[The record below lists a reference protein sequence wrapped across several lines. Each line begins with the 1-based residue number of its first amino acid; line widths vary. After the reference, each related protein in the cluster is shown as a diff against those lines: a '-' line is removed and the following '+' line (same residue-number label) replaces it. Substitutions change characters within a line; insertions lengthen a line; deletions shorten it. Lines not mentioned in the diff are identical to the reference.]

1 MNVPLLNIPAI
12 RANVSPD
19 RERLLNDLAAVKAP
33 LRGEVRRHF
42 DNPYSSF
49 FRFEYE
55 DVLESGPTRVRDGAS
70 KVAVLEHVLD
80 PQVLNRDK
88 GVPIHVVPRRLV
100 RVVLAL
106 AGYSEV
112 DLRRLPSRLA
122 PAARAF
128 LSTRRLTLRPP
139 EFLRRPF
146 EAARVLSGVTI
157 RVGDEVR
164 KANVKADASTVS
176 FLRCIPEIA
185 DDENVP
191 VPVGAIDEV
200 SGLGVTFER
209 PVLLDLEA
217 ATEFPGNP
225 QPPGSFTGVEEHV
238 SSAPVLAKLN
248 AMPAV
253 SGLEARKADLLSKLF
268 AVKESL
274 ESLVESAREGLN
286 GRLWDMLRAGATAT
300 SFKPIREVVATK
312 ELACLVVMSL
322 DYVQHLVVK
331 SAAFRQAREEHRV
344 LGAVDEKPILESLVH
359 FPGDTANRGS
369 AQRVFIRQLKQAALN
384 PSFR

>member
-1 MNVPLLNIPAI
+1 MNVPLLDIPAI

-33 LRGEVRRHF
+33 LRGEARRHF
-42 DNPYSSF
+42 ANPYSSF
-49 FRFEYE
+49 LRFEYE
-55 DVLESGPTRVRDGAS
+55 DVLESIPTRVRDGAS
-70 KVAVLEHVLD
+70 KVAVLEHILD
-80 PQVLNRDK
+80 SQVLNRDE

-112 DLRRLPSRLA
+112 DLRRLSSRLA

-128 LSTRRLTLRPP
+128 LSTRRLALRPP
-139 EFLRRPF
+139 EFLRRPH
-146 EAARVLSGVTI
+146 EAARVLDNVAI

-164 KANVKADASTVS
+164 EANVKADASTIP
-176 FLRCIPEIA
+176 FLRCISEIA
-185 DDENVP
+185 DDEDIP

-200 SGLGVTFER
+200 SGFGTTFEL

-217 ATEFPGNP
+217 ATELLGNP
-225 QPPGSFTGVEEHV
+225 QPPGSFAGVEEHV
-238 SSAPVLAKLN
+238 SSAPVLTNRN

-253 SGLEARKADLLSKLF
+253 SGFEARKANLLTKLF
-268 AVKESL
+268 AVKKSL

-286 GRLWDMLRAGATAT
+286 GRLGDVLRAGATAT
-300 SFKPIREVVATK
+300 SFEPIREVVATK
-312 ELACLVVMSL
+312 ELACLVIMSL
-322 DYVQHLVVK
+322 DHLQHLVVK
-331 SAAFRQAREEHRV
+331 LAAFRQAREEHRV
-344 LGAVDEKPILESLVH
+344 LGAVDEKPVLESLVH
-359 FPGDTANRGS
+359 CPGDTANRDS
-369 AQRVFIRQLKQAALN
+369 AQRVFIRQLKQAVLN